1 MSDDQDIQ
9 NLFKLRDALI
19 ELSGSMNEWLFQQRT
34 LEGTLPVNEFNE
46 ILKSL
51 GEGEGGNQEGGTH
64 KQT

>member
-1 MSDDQDIQ
+1 MSGDQDIQ

-34 LEGTLPVNEFNE
+34 LEGTLPVKEFNE

-51 GEGEGGNQEGGTH
+51 GEGEGGESRRGHT
-64 KQT
+64 